1 MHEIC
6 RYSYLIQHL
15 KPDLWAASNDAF
27 RQKPVA
33 ANTEFDNS
41 QYEKL

>member
-1 MHEIC
+1 MEH
-6 RYSYLIQHL
+6 LI
-15 KPDLWAASNDAF
+15 PDLWAVSNDEF